1 MIAAP
6 SAAMR
11 ASRSRSGWMSSG
23 ARSGASTASGCGW
36 NVSATADPPSRA
48 AVSAARRTIA
58 WCPRCTPSKLPRVRT
73 ARSIRPGSRERW
85 RMTRMGRSSYTKAG
99 RPPQPPSVLELGEL
113 LSGVGRSADWDEEV
127 PLRPERRGRLVSLGI
142 AHDHGVELRDRLLGV
157 PAKLIAPRR
166 PVERVV
172 GERRVLVV
180 GGKAVELRDR
190 AAAVLAREPVEDA
203 GELLPL
209 GHVPHGPHRRLL
221 ARHLPLPLVRL
232 LGRRR
237 RDGGR
242 RARRR
247 GRRPRLGRHR
257 PRFARRLLRRSR
269 SRCRRLLGRGLRT
282 AGGSLRSAEAALE
295 LGEPSLEVGYP
306 VIRGGSAPA
315 RPLFD
320 RPPQPLELALDLLE
334 LAAILEDHLSELAVP
349 LHAVGAGC
357 AAAGAEQEQQSSG
370 RCAAPGHLPRITAWT
385 RRLRAQQLSV
395 SSRQS
400 GSSSP

>member
-113 LSGVGRSADWDEEV
+113 LSRLGRLFGGRVLAHQLGEREPRVGRIADLDEEV

-142 AHDHGVELRDRLLGV
+142 AHDHVVELRDRLLGV

-209 GHVPHGPHRRLL
+209 GHVPHGPHRRL
-221 ARHLPLPLVRL
+221 
-232 LGRRR
+232 
-237 RDGGR
+237 
-242 RARRR
+242 
-247 GRRPRLGRHR
+247 LGRHR

-349 LHAVGAGC
+349 LHDVGAGC

>member
-113 LSGVGRSADWDEEV
+113 LSRLGRLFGGRVLAHQLGEREPRVGRIADLDEEV

-142 AHDHGVELRDRLLGV
+142 AHDHVVELRDRLLGV

-237 RDGGR
+237 RDGG
-242 RARRR
+242 
-247 GRRPRLGRHR
+247 
-257 PRFARRLLRRSR
+257 
-269 SRCRRLLGRGLRT
+269 
-282 AGGSLRSAEAALE
+282 SLRSAEAALE

-349 LHAVGAGC
+349 LHDVGAGC